1 MHMNRII
8 LQVPMKKELRDKAA
22 IAAKNNGFSSL
33 QEAIRVLLSKLAKKE
48 LTIRVGN
55 EEEQLSPRLARKY
68 DKIVEEIKQGKNVTH
83 TKNLDELFAYL
94 DA

>member
-1 MHMNRII
+1 
-8 LQVPMKKELRDKAA
+8 MKKELRDQAT

-48 LTIRVGN
+48 IAIRV
-55 EEEQLSPRLARKY
+55 EEKEERLSPRLARKY
-68 DKIVEEIKQGKNVTH
+68 DKIVEQIKQGKNVTH

>member
-1 MHMNRII
+1 MYMNRVI
-8 LQVPMKKELRDKAA
+8 LQVPMQKELRDQAT

-33 QEAIRVLLSKLAKKE
+33 QEAIRVLLAKLSKKE
-48 LTIRVGN
+48 ITIRV
-55 EEEQLSPRLARKY
+55 EEKEEQLSPRQIKKY
-68 DKIVEEIKQGKNVTH
+68 NKIIEQIKQGKNVTH